1 MKKLLIL
8 AVALLAALN
17 LTGCVVFHN
26 HTSINA
32 DGSGTAEMTM
42 SITPAVQEAMVEMKA
57 LDDGQSQ
64 EMDFPL
70 LEDMDREALDKAAK
84 GHGVKVKK
92 FEKAL
97 IDGRETLNIALE
109 FDDLEGFSYVMGQVM
124 GGGDGDDNGMGIF
137 DAGDG
142 NLVLKAAQ
150 YDFPAEE
157 EAEVVEE
164 AEAPAQDMQN
174 MDPAKMQKQMEI
186 MGKLMA
192 AMSELDVEFKITVP
206 GDIVS
211 SNAPVTEGRTC
222 VWSVN
227 ASNMMTMDQNM
238 DPEIVFSGKGLK
250 IKPITE

>member
-8 AVALLAALN
+8 AVAALAALN

-42 SITPAVQEAMVEMKA
+42 SITPAVQEAMIEMKA
-57 LDDGQSQ
+57 LDNSQSQ

-70 LEDMDREALDKAAK
+70 LEDMDRDALDKAAK

-92 FEKAL
+92 FDKAL
-97 IDGRETLNIALE
+97 IDGRETLNIVLE
-109 FDDLEGFSYVMGQVM
+109 FDDLEGFSYVMGRVM
-124 GGGDGDDNGMGIF
+124 GGGEDGGGMGIF

-142 NLVLKAAQ
+142 NLVLKQAE
-150 YDFPAEE
+150 YDFPPEPEDEAKGE
-157 EAEVVEE
+157 EA
-164 AEAPAQDMQN
+164 APADDMQN
-174 MDPAKMQKQMEI
+174 MDPAKMQKQMEV

-192 AMSELDVEFKITVP
+192 AMSELDVVFKITVP
-206 GDIVS
+206 GDIIS
-211 SNAPVTEGRTC
+211 SNAPVTEGRTST
-222 VWSVN
+222 WSVN